1 MSIEEKAIKKSYSFL
16 YYKGDNIIVDNDTSS
31 TNKSNNKHTPSH
43 QSHFLLCGHCFWC
56 ATICYMT
63 AAAQRSSSVLSA
75 IIPK

>member
-16 YYKGDNIIVDNDTSS
+16 YYKGDNIIVDNDTIF
-31 TNKSNNKHTPSH
+31 TNKSNNKHTAGH
-43 QSHFLLCGHCFWC
+43 QSHFLLCRACFWC

-63 AAAQRSSSVLSA
+63 AATQRSSSVLSA